1 MKSMQSWALRREHR
15 VSLLS
20 SQVESKFVCMEWG
33 GNGQG
38 EWFISKIWKI
48 CAGAN

>member
-1 MKSMQSWALRREHR
+1 MRSMQSWALRRECR

-20 SQVESKFVCMEWG
+20 SQVESKFVCVEWG

-38 EWFISKIWKI
+38 ERFISKIWKI
-48 CAGAN
+48 SVGAN